1 MLVFPESHCN
11 VELQPDHTR
20 LPTCPGKRES
30 HNLEQGEAT
39 VTQQGR
45 LVTTRYGDNYTI
57 NSEEFC
63 VDTTNTG
70 DMIAVACNPCQ
81 GSEVS
86 IYRIQSPGVTHI
98 TCR

>member
-1 MLVFPESHCN
+1 MTE
-11 VELQPDHTR
+11 
-20 LPTCPGKRES
+20 
-30 HNLEQGEAT
+30 
-39 VTQQGR
+39 QGR
-45 LVTTRYGDNYTI
+45 LVTRRYGDNYTI
-57 NSEEFC
+57 NSGEFC

-86 IYRIQSPGVTHI
+86 IYRIESPGVTHI